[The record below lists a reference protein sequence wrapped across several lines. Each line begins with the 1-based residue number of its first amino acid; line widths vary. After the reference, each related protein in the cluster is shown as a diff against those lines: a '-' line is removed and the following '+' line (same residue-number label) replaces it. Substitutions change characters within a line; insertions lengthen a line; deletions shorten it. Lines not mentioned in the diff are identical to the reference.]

1 MSSSRQETGASDAP
15 INKCSQQESEP
26 SGSDIQTPNYIC
38 SICRNDDR
46 LRGKSIDAI
55 MEDLLSKFDTAN
67 TSFTDT
73 TTKLESLI
81 DDNTKFESH
90 QSTLTEIKNTVN
102 EISDKSKCIEDR
114 LSANEALLQTFD
126 QYIKDLTNQKAEV
139 NGQQYHI
146 GTDTNVEDG
155 LFSIGPS
162 NGRVINK
169 IPTLLVNPTNHID
182 QLHDNFLPAGLRT
195 SLVEYLETC
204 YSFVATGNRMLA
216 QFGHPY
222 KYMNGYGNKKL
233 SEIPGPIN
241 SVINWAHEIAKPVL
255 SESSV
260 RYSITFR
267 SIKRCNRNST
277 VIIGDSNTHNIYF
290 SDEKNKRNTDLGREI
305 VGKRIT
311 AYTIDDINPED
322 VLGFQNVYVQVGLNN
337 IKNKLA
343 SIDGSIDIEG
353 TFDRWL
359 CKLIAIK
366 QLCPYSRI
374 IVAHIPPIRIRALND
389 RAIRFNAMIFS
400 SRNTFWQHVGFDGFL
415 GSNTDLLDK
424 NFARYYNTS
433 TGFRDRIHLG
443 KKSISKLSLLI
454 RDVVLRP
461 RGQVDNRFYAA
472 VVNTP
477 ALLPTK
483 PR

>member
-1 MSSSRQETGASDAP
+1 MHSDNEPTIARDSHIYTLSLGDSCTISFLDKCTGKVSEIFASDNG
-15 INKCSQQESEP
+15 IFNMSYVSQH
-26 SGSDIQTPNYIC
+26 Y
-38 SICRNDDR
+38 
-46 LRGKSIDAI
+46 
-55 MEDLLSKFDTAN
+55 
-67 TSFTDT
+67 
-73 TTKLESLI
+73 
-81 DDNTKFESH
+81 
-90 QSTLTEIKNTVN
+90 
-102 EISDKSKCIEDR
+102 
-114 LSANEALLQTFD
+114 
-126 QYIKDLTNQKAEV
+126 
-139 NGQQYHI
+139 
-146 GTDTNVEDG
+146 
-155 LFSIGPS
+155 
-162 NGRVINK
+162 
-169 IPTLLVNPTNHID
+169 
-182 QLHDNFLPAGLRT
+182 
-195 SLVEYLETC
+195 
-204 YSFVATGNRMLA
+204 
-216 QFGHPY
+216 
-222 KYMNGYGNKKL
+222 
-233 SEIPGPIN
+233 
-241 SVINWAHEIAKPVL
+241 WAHEIAKPVL

-267 SIKRCNRNST
+267 CIKRCNRNST

-311 AYTIDDINPED
+311 AYTIDEIYPEGA
-322 VLGFQNVYVQVGLNN
+322 LGFQNVYVQVGLNN
-337 IKNKLA
+337 IKNKFA

-353 TFDRWL
+353 TFNRWL

-374 IVAHIPPIRIRALND
+374 IVAPIPPTRIRALND

-415 GSNTDLLDK
+415 ASNTDLLDE
-424 NFARYYNTS
+424 NFARYYNAS

-443 KKSISKLSLLI
+443 RNGISKLSLLI
-454 RDVVLRP
+454 RDAVMRP